1 MQRAIRIRPSATPR
15 CGIAAIRSPKI
26 RLCAW
31 LLALGLVGFAF
42 PCKSDDLGAELQNF
56 ALRTWTKA
64 DGLPDGSV
72 TVIQQAK
79 DGYLWVGTTGGLA
92 RFDGVKFTEVALPK
106 GSSNGPAAVTAL
118 CEDMAG
124 YMWIGTEDHGIF
136 SWKDG
141 QTQHYDASSGLLDD
155 AVTSLTLDTQGRL
168 WVGTRRGVNRR
179 DASQWISFT
188 TNDGLPDNSV
198 SSVHA
203 AMSGT
208 VWITTAGGICRFYDG
223 RIRRFDFPTT
233 GQERQDEFIDAYED
247 RHGNLWAFCATY
259 LINLAQGNNLAQ
271 GKRINYF
278 PGEKSAMTRI
288 WSLCEGRGGRLWI
301 GASGRGIFCFDGTKF
316 RSVTLNEGR
325 WPNDVRTICEDHE
338 GNLWLGLSDGVLAQL
353 LPQQFALVTGAHG
366 LPAGAATCLMTDA
379 LGHIYVGMDSGGFY
393 VRNGDLFE
401 KIIDSTKWLSQ
412 DLVSSAC
419 SQPDGSFWVG
429 TIGSGLY
436 HIKDGHSVVFST
448 ANGLSDDCVL
458 AVCADAQGSVWAG
471 TRAGIL
477 HRFQSGTVT
486 TFTMAEGLPG
496 SPITALLP
504 TQKGELWVGTENGI
518 LIQSDEQF
526 HNVTVARL
534 DPQFADK
541 PILGLCQGVG
551 EGLWIGSAGGGLGYL
566 TDSRCLV
573 WDTQAGLLDDTISG
587 VIQDTEANLWLV
599 SPRGLFCVASNSVA
613 FALSGHGTLKPKMI
627 FETDSGTERS
637 LNWGWP
643 RAARSAE
650 GRLWFATAGGLVGID
665 TQGWPTDK
673 PAPQVHIEAVYV
685 NHQSTPLVV
694 PKRSKGDGVPQPP
707 PKFPAGLHSLEFQV
721 AALSFEAPEK
731 IRFRHKLDGFDADW
745 VETGPERRVQYGKL
759 PSGPYTFHVTACNAE
774 GVWNTQGDR
783 VSFIIPPPLWR
794 APWALTL
801 YALAVTGTAAGTVR
815 LVSGRR
821 LRRRMARL
829 EQQQAME
836 RERMRIARNM
846 HDEIGSKLT
855 KISFL
860 SERLKMESDET
871 GPTDHKV
878 DSIATTSREL
888 LKALD
893 EMVWAV
899 NPGNDTLEKLVSY
912 LSQYATEY
920 FQDTPVECDLRVQS
934 VLPAKV
940 MSAEFRHNV
949 FLAFEE
955 SLSNVLKHA
964 QASRVEVRIQIEEG
978 TLSIRVRDNGLGFAI
993 EARDG
998 AGHRGNGLANI
1009 QQHLTDVGG
1018 KCSIQSQPGQ
1028 GVIVELKVDLDL
1040 SKMEVA

>member
-1 MQRAIRIRPSATPR
+1 
-15 CGIAAIRSPKI
+15 
-26 RLCAW
+26 
-31 LLALGLVGFAF
+31 LALALVGFAF

-56 ALRTWTKA
+56 TLRTWTKA

-79 DGYLWVGTTGGLA
+79 DGYLWVGTSGGLV
-92 RFDGVKFTEVALPK
+92 RFDGAKFTEVALPK
-106 GSSNGPAAVTAL
+106 GSSNGPVAVTAL
-118 CEDMAG
+118 CEDAGG

-141 QTQHYDASSGLLDD
+141 QTQHYDSSSGLLDD
-155 AVTSLTLDTQGRL
+155 TVTSLTLDTQGRL
-168 WVGTRRGVNRR
+168 WVGTRRGLNRR
-179 DASQWISFT
+179 DASQWISFN
-188 TNDGLPDNSV
+188 TNDALPDNSV

-203 AMSGT
+203 AKSGT

-259 LINLAQGNNLAQ
+259 LINLPQGNNLAQ

-288 WSLCEGRGGRLWI
+288 WSLYEGRGGRLWI
-301 GASGRGIFCFDGTKF
+301 GASGRGIFCFDGNRF

-353 LPQQFALVTGAHG
+353 LPQQFALVTGTHG
-366 LPAGAATCLMTDA
+366 LPAGGATCLMTDV
-379 LGHIYVGMDSGGFY
+379 LGRIYVGMDSGGLY
-393 VRNGDLFE
+393 GNSGELFE
-401 KIIDSTKWLSQ
+401 KVIDSTKWLNQ

-419 SQPDGSFWVG
+419 SQPDGSFWLG

-458 AVCADAQGSVWAG
+458 AVSADAQGNVWAG

-477 HRFQSGTVT
+477 HRFQNGTVT
-486 TFTMAEGLPG
+486 TFTSAQGLPD
-496 SPITALLP
+496 SAITALLP
-504 TQKGELWVGTENGI
+504 MQKGGLWVGTDSGV
-518 LIQSDEQF
+518 LVQSDDQF
-526 HNVTVARL
+526 HNVTVAKL
-534 DPQFADK
+534 APQFAGK
-541 PILGLCQGVG
+541 PILGLCQGPG
-551 EGLWIGSAGGGLGYL
+551 ESLWIGSAGGGLGYL
-566 TDSRCLV
+566 TNSRSLA
-573 WDTQAGLLDDTISG
+573 WDTQEGLSDDVISG
-587 VIQDTEANLWLV
+587 VVQDTEANLWLV
-599 SPRGLFCVASNSVA
+599 MPRGLFCVASNSVA
-613 FALSGHGTLKPKMI
+613 FALSGNSSLKPKLM
-627 FETDSGTERS
+627 FETDPGSDRS

-643 RAARSAE
+643 RAVRSAE

-665 TQGWPTDK
+665 THGWQTDK
-673 PAPQVHIEAVYV
+673 PAPQVHIEAMYV
-685 NHQSTPLVV
+685 NNKVTPLVIPKQGHNDGRPEV
-694 PKRSKGDGVPQPP
+694 PPE
-707 PKFPAGLHSLEFQV
+707 FPAGLHSLEFQV
-721 AALSFEAPEK
+721 TALSFEAPEK
-731 IRFRHKLDGFDADW
+731 IRFRHKLDGFDPDW
-745 VETGPERRVQYGKL
+745 VETGPARRVQYGKL
-759 PSGPYTFHVTACNAE
+759 PSGTYTFHVTACNAE
-774 GVWNTQGDR
+774 SIWNNQGDS
-783 VSFIIPPPLWR
+783 VSFVIPPPFWR
-794 APWALTL
+794 APWALSL
-801 YALAVTGTAAGTVR
+801 YALAVTGTAAGIVR
-815 LVSGRR
+815 LVSVRR
-821 LRRRMARL
+821 LRRRMAGL

-860 SERLKMESDET
+860 SERLKMESSDT
-871 GPTDHKV
+871 GPAGHKV

-912 LSQYATEY
+912 LCQYATEY

-934 VLPAKV
+934 VLPSKV

-955 SLSNVLKHA
+955 SLGNVLKHA
-964 QASRVEVRIQIEEG
+964 QASRVEVRIQMEQG
-978 TLSIRVRDNGLGFAI
+978 TLSIRVGDNGLGFPTA
-993 EARDG
+993 AHNG
-998 AGHRGNGLANI
+998 VGHRGNGLANI
-1009 QQHLTDVGG
+1009 QQHLADVGG
-1018 KCSIQSQPGQ
+1018 TCSIQSKPGQ
-1028 GVIVELKVDLDL
+1028 GVIVELKVGLEL